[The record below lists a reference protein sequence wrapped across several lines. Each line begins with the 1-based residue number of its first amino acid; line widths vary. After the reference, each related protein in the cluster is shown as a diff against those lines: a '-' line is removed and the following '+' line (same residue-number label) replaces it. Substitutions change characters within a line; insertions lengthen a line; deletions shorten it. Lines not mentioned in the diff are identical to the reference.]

1 MTERQNVKGRNQTPM
16 EHKDRE
22 QTVQFPPHLK
32 IKIKTEIKIKITKK
46 DKGKDE
52 EGTISTPHGLNCF
65 IASLKADFTNHV
77 NVCC

>member
-1 MTERQNVKGRNQTPM
+1 MTERQNPKGRNQTPM

-46 DKGKDE
+46 DKGKDKNKVRRVQFP
-52 EGTISTPHGLNCF
+52 PHM
-65 IASLKADFTNHV
+65 A
-77 NVCC
+77 